1 MSHVMGKR
9 PALFGAVL
17 FVIALLL
24 SAPAVAH
31 TYCVSTPD
39 ALRAALLDAQ
49 TPPASGGHN
58 GEDNTVSIVVGMYA
72 TNGQPFSYNSTAATG
87 YLIIQG
93 GFQPNCIGPNDFDV
107 SHTILTGANTS
118 KVMKL
123 LNKPSEI
130 IVNGLT
136 IEYGNSTDG
145 GGGLDIN
152 TEGGYNDVVTVER
165 CIIRNNHSD
174 SLGGGFYIGADGS
187 GKSIYFQQNVVFQN
201 TADGSGGAAGYF
213 SSSGAFIGVTANT
226 IAQNTASGSGKTGGI
241 IVSTSSGSSGIS
253 GNIFWNNNTSSLQ
266 LATTNASLH
275 FNDYDAISGS
285 LPHQESGTSLANP
298 QFHDSVGNDYRLN
311 GDSPL
316 LGTSQYLIGP
326 NVDVLGNEY
335 PSHGL
340 ADFGAYA
347 ETIFRDGFDPPPP
360 PSI

>member
-1 MSHVMGKR
+1 MSHIITKR
-9 PALFGAVL
+9 LPLFGTLL
-17 FVIALLL
+17 FMIAFAI

-31 TYCVSTPD
+31 NYCVSTAD

-58 GEDNTVSIVVGMYA
+58 GEDNGVSIVVGMYA
-72 TNGQPFSYNSTAATG
+72 ANGQPFSYNSTAATG

-93 GFQPNCIGPNDFDV
+93 GAPPNCIGATDPDA
-107 SHTILTGANTS
+107 SHTILTGASTS
-118 KVMKL
+118 KVLKL
-123 LNKPSEI
+123 LNKASEI
-130 IVNGLT
+130 IVQGLT

-152 TEGGYNDVVTVER
+152 TEGGYNDTVIVER

-187 GKSIYFQQNVVFQN
+187 GKSISFQQNVVYQN
-201 TADGSGGAAGYF
+201 TADSIGGAAGYF
-213 SSSGAFIGVTANT
+213 TSSGASIGVSTNT

-253 GNIFWNNNTSSLQ
+253 GNIFWNNNNSSLQ
-266 LATTNASLH
+266 LATTNASLY

-285 LPHQESGTSLANP
+285 LPHQETGTSLANP
-298 QFHDSVGNDYRLN
+298 QFHDSVDNDYRLN

-326 NVDVLGNEY
+326 NTDVLGNEY
-335 PSHGL
+335 PSHGF